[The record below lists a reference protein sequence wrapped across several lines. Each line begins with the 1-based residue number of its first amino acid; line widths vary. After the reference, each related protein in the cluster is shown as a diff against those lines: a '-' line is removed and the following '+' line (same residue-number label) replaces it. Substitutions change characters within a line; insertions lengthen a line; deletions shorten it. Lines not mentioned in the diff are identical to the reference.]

1 MRFLPRAKAVK
12 RLDYPRKR
20 VSLGVA
26 GVHRTPPGTGRTTAN
41 LRRFSRCRLSR
52 PSFRQSRRPRRPRP
66 APPGHVMSLWP
77 HKKSRGDPRIIA
89 ASWSPAAARSRGTRL
104 TRSSPSSTYP
114 SIHCIPQHLH
124 AIIRVPSLAPRAI
137 FPLGSFRNKI
147 RKRGSPRHTPLS
159 LQSRRR
165 ACRHPGRRQGQ
176 MDR

>member
-1 MRFLPRAKAVK
+1 MRFLPRAKSRQKGGLPTKA
-12 RLDYPRKR
+12 RQPWRR
-20 VSLGVA
+20 RCP
-26 GVHRTPPGTGRTTAN
+26 RTPPGTGRTTAN
-41 LRRFSRCRLSR
+41 LTRFSRCRLSR

-114 SIHCIPQHLH
+114 SIQCIPQHLH
-124 AIIRVPSLAPRAI
+124 AITRVPSLAPRAI